1 VTITGTN
8 LASSTKVTFGATAA
22 TIVSDNATS
31 IVATSPAE
39 SAATVDVE
47 VTTPSG
53 TSSAVSADKFTYET
67 APTVTGISPT
77 SGPTTGGTVV
87 TVTGTNFY
95 ASSTTSVDFGG
106 VAASNVSVSSSTQ
119 LTATSPAGSIGTV
132 NITVTTPA
140 GTSATGSSDDFVYTS
155 PSTGSAYVPLTPYR
169 ICDTRAE
176 NYSGLSG
183 TDNQCLGK
191 TVGAGGTLTIQVTGT
206 NPTGTS
212 SGGVP
217 ASGVTAVVLNVTV
230 VNPSASS
237 WMTVWPAGTTQPV
250 ASNLNFVPGQTV
262 PNLVTV
268 ALPASGEVS
277 LYNTYGS
284 TDVVVDVEGYYAAPS
299 GTAGLF
305 NPLTPYRICDT
316 RAGNPSGLSGTDNQC
331 LGETVGAG
339 GTLTIQV
346 TGTNPSGTSSGGV
359 PASGVSAV
367 VLNVTVT
374 NPSAS
379 SWMTVWPAGA
389 SQPVASNL
397 NFVPGETVAN
407 RVMVPVSSSGQV
419 SLYNTYGSTDVV
431 VDVNGWFTN
440 GSSNTQTGDLFTA
453 SSPSRICDT
462 RPTYI
467 SGLTDQCTGE
477 TIGAGGTLSVAVE
490 GQGSVPASGVTAA
503 VVNVTVTD
511 TSQSSYL
518 TAWPAGATLP
528 VASDLNWVAGD
539 TVPNMAVVAIGTSG
553 SIDLYNNAGSTD
565 VVVDVMGWYTSG

>member
-1 VTITGTN
+1 
-8 LASSTKVTFGATAA
+8 
-22 TIVSDNATS
+22 
-31 IVATSPAE
+31 
-39 SAATVDVE
+39 
-47 VTTPSG
+47 
-53 TSSAVSADKFTYET
+53 
-67 APTVTGISPT
+67 
-77 SGPTTGGTVV
+77 
-87 TVTGTNFY
+87 
-95 ASSTTSVDFGG
+95 
-106 VAASNVSVSSSTQ
+106 
-119 LTATSPAGSIGTV
+119 
-132 NITVTTPA
+132 
-140 GTSATGSSDDFVYTS
+140 
-155 PSTGSAYVPLTPYR
+155 
-169 ICDTRAE
+169 
-176 NYSGLSG
+176 
-183 TDNQCLGK
+183 
-191 TVGAGGTLTIQVTGT
+191 
-206 NPTGTS
+206 
-212 SGGVP
+212 
-217 ASGVTAVVLNVTV
+217 
-230 VNPSASS
+230 
-237 WMTVWPAGTTQPV
+237 V